1 MYTID
6 TIPFT
11 DYGLLISGHEGQSN
25 LLDMKT
31 QFFTI
36 YGKEG
41 YQISKRVGNTLTIN
55 GFIIASGLIDFQ
67 SKITALQTLFKASG
81 LRSVVL
87 DQDAISCFCV
97 NGFEIDKV
105 YIYPN
110 EAFARFKINL
120 LIV

>member
-11 DYGLLISGHEGQSN
+11 DYGLLISGHEGQAD

-55 GFIIASGLIDFQ
+55 GFIIANGLIDFQ
-67 SKITALQTLFKASG
+67 SKITALQTIFKASG

-87 DQDAISCFCV
+87 DQDAISCFCT
-97 NGFEIDKV
+97 NGFEIDRV
-105 YIYPN
+105 HIYPN